1 MTSFVHVDQPT
12 SHPGVERA
20 EVLFGQIKA
29 ARAGASGSRPLI
41 AVLVVAV
48 IAAVLVVGDKL
59 VSTWDEG
66 ALLAAWAVLCGAVFA
81 GIALFAS
88 SLRSPASRI
97 AGLWNAAAKRR
108 AADRADAR
116 FLATAHSDPRVM
128 QELQAAV
135 WRDQSEGKASTAA
148 AAKVDALARKAA
160 RAKNDA
166 RMPTLYEAMRRMNSS
181 RYY

>member
-12 SHPGVERA
+12 SHPGVQRA
-20 EVLFGQIKA
+20 EILFGQIKA

-41 AVLVVAV
+41 ALLVVAV

-88 SLRSPASRI
+88 SLR
-97 AGLWNAAAKRR
+97 NVAAK
-108 AADRADAR
+108 AAG
-116 FLATAHSDPRVM
+116 
-128 QELQAAV
+128 
-135 WRDQSEGKASTAA
+135 WRQQSEGKASVAA
-148 AAKVDALARKAA
+148 AAKVDALARKAD
-160 RAKNDA
+160 RAAEA

>member
-12 SHPGVERA
+12 SHPGVQRA
-20 EVLFGQIKA
+20 AVLFGQIKA

-41 AVLVVAV
+41 ALLVVAV

-66 ALLAAWAVLCGAVFA
+66 ALLAAWAVLCGAIF
-81 GIALFAS
+81 GIVALFAG
-88 SLRSPASRI
+88 SLRNVAAKV
-97 AGLWNAAAKRR
+97 AGVLSAAAQRR
-108 AADRADAR
+108 AADRADER

-135 WRDQSEGKASTAA
+135 WRQQSEGTASIATV
-148 AAKVDALARKAA
+148 AKVDALARQAA
-160 RAKNDA
+160 RANDA
-166 RMPTLYEAMRRMNSS
+166 RMPTLNEAMRRMNSS

>member
-12 SHPGVERA
+12 SHPGVQRA
-20 EVLFGQIKA
+20 EILFGQIKA

-41 AVLVVAV
+41 ALLVVAV

-88 SLRSPASRI
+88 SLRAPASKV
-97 AGLWNAAAKRR
+97 AALWNAAAQRR
-108 AADRADAR
+108 AASRAAAP
-116 FLATAHSDPRVM
+116 FPATAHSVPPENLPR
-128 QELQAAV
+128 
-135 WRDQSEGKASTAA
+135 SNAS
-148 AAKVDALARKAA
+148 
-160 RAKNDA
+160 RA
-166 RMPTLYEAMRRMNSS
+166 TGVV
-181 RYY
+181 